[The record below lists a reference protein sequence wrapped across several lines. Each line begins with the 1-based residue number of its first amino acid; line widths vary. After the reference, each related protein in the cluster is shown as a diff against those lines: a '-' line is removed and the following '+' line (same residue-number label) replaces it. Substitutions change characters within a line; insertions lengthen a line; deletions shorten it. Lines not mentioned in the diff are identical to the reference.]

1 MTKNETAVF
10 FQQLK
15 NCSPGEIRSAI
26 RRGDYSGQTS
36 GLGLGYLQGNVAI
49 VPSEYA
55 LDFFRFCQRNPKPC
69 PLVGVTDGGSSLLR
83 DLGKDVDIRSDVPAY
98 NIYRNGDLVE
108 TKEDISDIWT
118 DDLVAFV
125 LGCSFSFEEA
135 LISEG
140 IPLRHMDENK
150 TVPMY
155 RTNIATIAAGPFTGP
170 LVVSMRP
177 MSQTNAIRAVNITS
191 RFPQAHGSPVH
202 IGDPVTIGISDINSP
217 DWGDATEIKAGE
229 VPVFWAC
236 GVTPQ
241 AVIRSA
247 KLPIF
252 ISHAPGHM
260 LISDI
265 KSWDTT
271 RLQEPKL

>member
-69 PLVGVTDGGSSLLR
+69 PLVGVTDGSSSLLR

-140 IPLRHMDENK
+140 IPIRHMDENK

-155 RTNIATIAAGPFTGP
+155 RTNIATTAAGPFTGP

-177 MSQTNAIRAVNITS
+177 MSQTNAIRAINITS

-202 IGDPVTIGISDINSP
+202 IGDPATIGISDINSP

>member
-1 MTKNETAVF
+1 MTRNDDAER

-15 NCSPGEIRSAI
+15 NCSPAEIRSTI
-26 RRGDYSGQTS
+26 RRGDYCGQTS

-49 VPSEYA
+49 VPSENA

-69 PLVGVTDGGSSLLR
+69 PLVGVTDGGSSLLN

-108 TKEDISDIWT
+108 TTTDISNIWT
-118 DDLVAFV
+118 NDLVAFV

-140 IPLRHMDENK
+140 ISLRHMEESK

-155 RTNIATIAAGPFTGP
+155 RTNIATAAAGPFTGP

-177 MSQTNAIRAVNITS
+177 MSQVDAIRAVNITS

-202 IGDPVTIGISDINSP
+202 VGDPATIGISDIDTP
-217 DWGDATEIKAGE
+217 DWGDATEIKPGE

-241 AVIRSA
+241 AAIRSA

-260 LISDI
+260 LITDI

-271 RLQEPKL
+271 RLQDPSL